1 MMTEPD
7 TSDARYNYI
16 YRGTVN
22 MVGQSQRG
30 CLVFLQSR
38 DSQLHHA
45 NVPCLDDSSGVLG
58 ELHDHS
64 VGGLYPIGACD
75 VQVIVVGPV
84 KIGPISMLKP
94 SFL

>member
-1 MMTEPD
+1 M
-7 TSDARYNYI
+7 
-16 YRGTVN
+16 
-22 MVGQSQRG
+22 
-30 CLVFLQSR
+30 FLRSR

-45 NVPCLDDSSGVLG
+45 NVPCLDDAGGVLG

-64 VGGLYPIGACD
+64 VGGLCPIGAWD
-75 VQVIVVGPV
+75 VQVIVSVQL